1 MADIRGLTSSDGTFD
16 TCSVLTCSEGT
27 VVTLPDSTLRD
38 GAVPPLLVLFAAGT
52 VGGGLVVRGGLF
64 STRGESLVMDA
75 VVTCREETVFGGM
88 L

>member
-27 VVTLPDSTLRD
+27 LVMLPDSTVRD
-38 GAVPPLLVLFAAGT
+38 GAVLLAA

-64 STRGESLVMDA
+64 STRGGSLVMDA
-75 VVTCREETVFGGM
+75 VVTCREETVCGGM

>member
-27 VVTLPDSTLRD
+27 LVMLPDSTFRD
-38 GAVPPLLVLFAAGT
+38 EAVLPLLLLAV
-52 VGGGLVVRGGLF
+52 VRGGLVVRGELF
-64 STRGESLVMDA
+64 STRGGSLVMDA
-75 VVTCREETVFGGM
+75 VVTCREETVCGGM

>member
-1 MADIRGLTSSDGTFD
+1 MADMRGLTSSDGTFD

-27 VVTLPDSTLRD
+27 VVMLPDSTVRD
-38 GAVPPLLVLFAAGT
+38 ALLLLVLLLFV
-52 VGGGLVVRGGLF
+52 VGGGLVVRGDSF
-64 STRGESLVMDA
+64 STRGDTLVMDA

>member
-27 VVTLPDSTLRD
+27 VVMPPVSTVRDEAALP
-38 GAVPPLLVLFAAGT
+38 LFTAT
-52 VGGGLVVRGGLF
+52 VGGGLVVRGELF

-75 VVTCREETVFGGM
+75 VVTCREETV
-88 L
+88 

>member
-16 TCSVLTCSEGT
+16 TCSVLTCSKGT
-27 VVTLPDSTLRD
+27 LVMLPDSTVRD
-38 GAVPPLLVLFAAGT
+38 GAVLLLLLFKVA
-52 VGGGLVVRGGLF
+52 VGGGLVVRGESF
-64 STRGESLVMDA
+64 STRGDILVMDA